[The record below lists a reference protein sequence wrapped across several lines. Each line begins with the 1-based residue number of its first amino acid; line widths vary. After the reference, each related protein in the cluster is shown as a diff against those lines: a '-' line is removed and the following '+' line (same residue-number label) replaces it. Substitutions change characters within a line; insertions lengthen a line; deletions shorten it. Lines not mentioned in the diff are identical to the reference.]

1 MIRRLPLLLVIGV
14 LMLVVG
20 SALTTLNIVGSSR
33 AGGSAN
39 AVNVLQ
45 LAPPECAGLPLDRMR
60 VIGGGGG
67 GGGGSQLILGTP
79 ANDNVSGGG
88 GRDCIL
94 GGGGNDRINGGGGTD
109 VCIGGPGNEV
119 FSNCETVYQ

>member
-20 SALTTLNIVGSSR
+20 SAFTTLNIVGSSR
-33 AGGSAN
+33 AGESAS

-45 LAPPECAGLPLDRMR
+45 LAPPECAGLPLDRVR
-60 VIGGGGG
+60 VIGGGG

-79 ANDNVSGGG
+79 ANDNISGGG

-109 VCIGGPGNEV
+109 VCIGGPGNDV